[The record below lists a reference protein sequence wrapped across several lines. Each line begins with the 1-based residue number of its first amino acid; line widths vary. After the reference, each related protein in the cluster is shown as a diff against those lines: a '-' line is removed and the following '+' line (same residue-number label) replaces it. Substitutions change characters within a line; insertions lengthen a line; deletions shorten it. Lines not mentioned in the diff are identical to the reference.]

1 MHLRLLDQRKY
12 KETMCESIQLHL
24 LRPGQKGTITRINGA
39 GALRRRFVEMGI
51 VRGETILLERH
62 APLGDPVEYFIK
74 GYHLALRKE
83 EASQIEVALLGDN
96 HG

>member
-1 MHLRLLDQRKY
+1 MSDLF
-12 KETMCESIQLHL
+12 QLHEL
-24 LRPGQKGTITRINGA
+24 KPGQKATIVRIHGS

-51 VRGETILLERH
+51 VKGETILIERH
-62 APLGDPVEYFIK
+62 APLGDPVEYLIK

-83 EASQIEVALLGDN
+83 EAAQIEVDLGGS

>member
-1 MHLRLLDQRKY
+1 
-12 KETMCESIQLHL
+12 
-24 LRPGQKGTITRINGA
+24 
-39 GALRRRFVEMGI
+39 MGI
-51 VRGETILLERH
+51 VRGETILIERH

-83 EASQIEVALLGDN
+83 EAAQIEVLLLGVDH

>member
-1 MHLRLLDQRKY
+1 MP
-12 KETMCESIQLHL
+12 EFIPLHL
-24 LRPGQKGTITRINGA
+24 LNPGQKAVIARVGGT

-51 VRGETILLERH
+51 VKGETIFIERS

-74 GYHLALRKE
+74 GYHLALRRE
-83 EASQIEVALLGDN
+83 EAALIEVLP